1 MMKLRAVSLI
11 AFCVMHLLGA
21 AAFAQ
26 KPMFYP
32 QVHEIGLQIGSIDQV
47 SPLSA
52 YYASSPAASLNFA
65 NGIRYKYHI
74 TYEHAL
80 RAAFSYRTADFDIP
94 EGIDRFTSYSAEK
107 KDYELQLGYEYK
119 YNIGP
124 ATIFF
129 GADGM
134 FGRGSVN
141 DSGILIGD
149 IAQEPVAGEYRYTNY
164 GAAGIVGFRVFFNR
178 YISLSLEGQAYYL
191 RNRHEQTAE
200 DLFYLLPESEYGVRG
215 SAYLSFHF
223 KKMPKRCTCP
233 RH

>member
-1 MMKLRAVSLI
+1 MKSRAISLYFTL
-11 AFCVMHLLGA
+11 AALLCGS

-47 SPLSA
+47 SKLSE

-65 NGIRYKYHI
+65 NGLRYKYHI
-74 TYEHAL
+74 TYQHAL
-80 RAAFSYRTADFDIP
+80 RSAFTYRDGSFDIP
-94 EGIDRFTSYSAEK
+94 EGIDRFATYSAEK

-124 ATIFF
+124 ATLFF

-134 FGRGSVN
+134 LGRGTVE
-141 DSGILIGD
+141 DVGILLGD
-149 IAQEPVAGEYRYTNY
+149 IAQEPLSGEYRYTNY
-164 GAAGIVGFRVFFNR
+164 GVAGIVGLRMFFNR
-178 YISLSLEGQAYYL
+178 HISFSLEGQAYYL
-191 RNRHEQTAE
+191 RNRHAQTAE
-200 DLFYLLPESEYGVRG
+200 DLFYLLPESESGLRA

-233 RH
+233 KH

>member
-1 MMKLRAVSLI
+1 MKSRLVSLS
-11 AFCVMHLLGA
+11 AVLVLLLLSP

-47 SPLSA
+47 SPLSD

-74 TYEHAL
+74 TYEHGL
-80 RAAFSYRTADFDIP
+80 RAAFAYRTGEFDIP
-94 EGIDRFTSYSAEK
+94 EGIDRFSSYSAEK

-134 FGRGSVN
+134 FGRGTIN
-141 DSGILIGD
+141 DSGVLLGD
-149 IAQEPVAGEYRYTNY
+149 IAQEPVSGEYSYTNY
-164 GAAGIVGFRVFFNR
+164 GAAGILGLRVFFSR
-178 YISLSLEGQAYYL
+178 YVSFSLEGQAYYL
-191 RNRHEQTAE
+191 RNRHEQTVE
-200 DLFYLLPESEYGVRG
+200 DLFYLLPENEYGLRG

-223 KKMPKRCTCP
+223 KKMAKRCTCP
-233 RH
+233 KH